1 MEITTEQIKNL
12 REESGA
18 GIMDC
23 RNALKET
30 AGDKAAALKLLQ
42 KQGFVKAQKTANRV
56 AKQGLVVFY
65 IHGGGRIGAL
75 VEVNCET
82 DFVARTAEFQELC
95 HNVAMQVAA
104 MDPAY
109 LSKNECPT
117 GVEIDFQN
125 VCLLLQPYIK
135 DPTKNVQDLVN
146 EVIAKTAKTLLSAA
160 LSDSNWVK
168 AKTLPQNKLQV
179 LNNQTAGL
187 QTGGFCMPRLNREAL

>member
-30 AGDKAAALKLLQ
+30 NGDKAKALDILQ
-42 KQGFVKAQKTANRV
+42 KQGLVKAQKTAGRS
-56 AKQGLVVFY
+56 AKQGMVVSY

-82 DFVARTAEFQELC
+82 DFVARTADFQELA

-104 MDPAY
+104 MAPEY
-109 LSKNECPT
+109 LSQDTCPT
-117 GVEIDFQN
+117 GVRIDFQN
-125 VCLLLQPYIK
+125 ACLLLQPYIK
-135 DPTKNVQDLVN
+135 DPTKSIQDLIT
-146 EVIAKTAKTLLSAA
+146 ELIAKTGENIVISRFARFELGK
-160 LSDSNWVK
+160 
-168 AKTLPQNKLQV
+168 
-179 LNNQTAGL
+179 
-187 QTGGFCMPRLNREAL
+187 

>member
-1 MEITTEQIKNL
+1 MGDNLEITTEQIKVL

-30 AGDKAAALKLLQ
+30 NGDKAKALEVLSKLGLI
-42 KQGFVKAQKTANRV
+42 KAQKTAGRV
-56 AKQGLVVFY
+56 AKQGLVMSY
-65 IHGGGRIGAL
+65 IHAGGRIGAL

-82 DFVARTAEFQELC
+82 DFVARTAEYQELC

-104 MDPAY
+104 MDPQY

-125 VCLLLQPYIK
+125 ACLLLQPFIK
-135 DPTKNVQDLVN
+135 DPTKNIQELVA
-146 EVIAKTAKTLLSAA
+146 ELIAKTGENIVVSRFARFELGK
-160 LSDSNWVK
+160 
-168 AKTLPQNKLQV
+168 
-179 LNNQTAGL
+179 
-187 QTGGFCMPRLNREAL
+187 